1 MESHRVTCMLVIDGG
16 PSRRVGPAG
25 ALIGRDIDC
34 DVVTSDPSVSR
45 RHALVR
51 LSRDGVELVPLGRS
65 PVDINGKPKS
75 KPTALEDGDT
85 LTLPG
90 LKLTVQINLHRP
102 APGAASS
109 FRLELA
115 RGGSFGIVHSPFV
128 IGGGSSDDL
137 VVKGWPA
144 RLLVLHVAQRE
155 LFLEATATKAT
166 LNGQPIEPEV
176 PTPLVVGDV
185 IGFKSDSFTVHQH
198 APHAATTAVVAPSA
212 LPSRVVVEIL
222 ARGGRVVFSMPD
234 GDHPVFLHD
243 RRLDLLVA
251 LLRPPAGHAAG
262 DFVPDDL
269 VASIVWPRNTGTSR
283 NDMNQLIRRCRL
295 DLVEAGLAGPR
306 LIERAPTGGATR
318 IALAPGAQV
327 IVDG

>member
-1 MESHRVTCMLVIDGG
+1 MELHRVTCMLVVAGG

-25 ALIGRDIDC
+25 ALIGRHVDC
-34 DVVTSDPSVSR
+34 DVVSNDPSVSR

-51 LSRDGVELVPLGRS
+51 LSREGVELVPLGRS
-65 PVDINGKPKS
+65 PVDVNGKAKS

-85 LTLPG
+85 ITVPG
-90 LKLTVQINLHRP
+90 LSLTVQIKLHRP
-102 APGAASS
+102 KLDGAAS

-137 VVKGWPA
+137 VVKGWPN
-144 RLLVLHVAQRE
+144 RLLVLHLAQRE
-155 LFLEATATKAT
+155 LFLEATAAKAT
-166 LNGQPIEPEV
+166 VNGQPIEPEV

-185 IGFKSDSFTVHQH
+185 IAFKNDSFTVHQQ
-198 APHAATTAVVAPSA
+198 APHAATTAVVTQTS

-251 LLRPPAGHAAG
+251 LLRPPAGHNAG
-262 DFVPDDL
+262 DYIPDDL
-269 VASIVWPRNTGTSR
+269 VASVVWPRNTGTSR

-318 IALAPGAQV
+318 ISLAPGAQV